1 MKRLFLNSGTAII
14 PLPATAAHTDNLF
27 PRPKTTSRTRSLLG
41 RARHLLLLLAL
52 VGFLAPSA
60 GFALSPIEP
69 FANFPSEVQAQQH
82 CPGDAVVWLNLP
94 TGIYHAKGQRW
105 YGRTKSGAYVCRT
118 EADHAGMRG
127 SLNGQ

>member
-1 MKRLFLNSGTAII
+1 M
-14 PLPATAAHTDNLF
+14 
-27 PRPKTTSRTRSLLG
+27 
-41 RARHLLLLLAL
+41 
-52 VGFLAPSA
+52 APDA

-69 FANFPSEVQAQQH
+69 LTHFPSEVQAQQH
-82 CPGDAVVWLNLP
+82 CPGDTVVWLNLP

-118 EADHAGMRG
+118 EADHARMRG

>member
-1 MKRLFLNSGTAII
+1 M
-14 PLPATAAHTDNLF
+14 
-27 PRPKTTSRTRSLLG
+27 
-41 RARHLLLLLAL
+41 
-52 VGFLAPSA
+52 APDA

-82 CPGDAVVWLNLP
+82 CPGDAVVWLNSP
-94 TGIYHAKGQRW
+94 TGIYHTKGQRW